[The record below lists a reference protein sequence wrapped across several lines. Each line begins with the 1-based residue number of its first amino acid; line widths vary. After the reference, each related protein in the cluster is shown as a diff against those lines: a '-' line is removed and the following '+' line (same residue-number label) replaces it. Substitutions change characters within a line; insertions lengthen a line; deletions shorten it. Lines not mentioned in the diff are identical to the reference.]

1 MTDNFYTNIILK
13 GDTLYLRA
21 VEDGERIMRK
31 IKYQP
36 TLFVPS
42 AKKSKFK
49 TLTGQYAKPVK
60 FGSINQAR
68 EFLRNYESQIDLV
81 YGMERWQYCYISDE
95 YEGIVNWE
103 QDKILTLTIDIE
115 VASENGFHDPN
126 VAEEEVLAI
135 TVKNHLTKR
144 ILVWGIY
151 DYNNTRD
158 DVDYIW
164 CEDERALLEKFVDFM
179 QKVQPDVITG
189 WNTTFFDIP
198 YLCNRIKSL
207 FGNKFMQNMSPW
219 KMVTEENT
227 STFGRNITRY
237 NIWGVSNL
245 DYMDLYKKFTYTDQ
259 ESFSLDNIAF
269 VELGVKKDP
278 NPFDTFREWYT
289 KDYQSF
295 IDYNIKDVELV
306 DALEDHLAMITLMLT
321 MAYEAKINYN
331 DVYSQVRMWDVIT
344 FNFLKNKNIV
354 IPQRRKHEKRAK
366 YVGAYVKEPQVGQ
379 HNWIMSFDLNSL
391 YPHLIMQYNISTETL
406 IREQYPNKIS
416 VEKLLDQEVDTTM
429 LPKLGLTVTPNGACF
444 RTDIRGFFSEL
455 MEKFYTDRV
464 KFKQYMLEAKQR
476 YEDTK
481 DSKYTKQIS
490 TYHNIQMA
498 RKIALNS
505 AYGSMGN
512 EFFRYYDE
520 RIATA
525 ITTAGQLSIRWIE
538 DKVNGYINQIC
549 QTEGEDYIVAS
560 DTDSIYVTF
569 DKLVRESF
577 GDRDASSDRITK
589 FLDQVA
595 TDKIQP
601 FIDGCYRDL
610 ASYINAYENKMDM
623 AREVIADK
631 GIWTAK
637 KRYILNVIDSEGV
650 RYNEPQLKVMGIEAV
665 KSSTPHA
672 CRQRIR
678 EALKVIV
685 GEGEL
690 EVNKFIQTFR
700 KEFME
705 LPVEAM
711 AFPRSV
717 NGIRKWGDKTT
728 IFKKGTPMHIKGAI
742 MYNYLV
748 NKHKLN
754 NKYPLIQDGEK
765 LKYVLLKTPN
775 VLQSNVIAFLGEL
788 PKEFNLHDT
797 IDRDLQ
803 FEKSFVD
810 PIDLILESIDWKVDR
825 SYGTQRTLE
834 ALFG

>member
-115 VASENGFHDPN
+115 VASENGFPDPN

-295 IDYNIKDVELV
+295 VDYNIKDVELV

>member
-115 VASENGFHDPN
+115 VASENGFPDPN

-631 GIWTAK
+631 GIWPAK

>member
-115 VASENGFHDPN
+115 VASENGFPDPN

-391 YPHLIMQYNISTETL
+391 FPHLIMQYNISTETL

-623 AREVIADK
+623 AREVIAHK

>member
-115 VASENGFHDPN
+115 VASENGFPDPN

-391 YPHLIMQYNISTETL
+391 YTHLIMQYNISTETL

>member
-1 MTDNFYTNIILK
+1 
-13 GDTLYLRA
+13 
-21 VEDGERIMRK
+21 MRK

-115 VASENGFHDPN
+115 VASENGFPDPN

>member
-115 VASENGFHDPN
+115 VASENGFPDPN

-278 NPFDTFREWYT
+278 NPFDTFKEWYT

-306 DALEDHLAMITLMLT
+306 DALEDRLAMITLMLT

>member
-115 VASENGFHDPN
+115 VASENGFPDPN

-306 DALEDHLAMITLMLT
+306 DALEDRLAMITLMLT

>member
-1 MTDNFYTNIILK
+1 MSDNFYTNIILK

-21 VEDGERIMRK
+21 IEDGKRIMRK

-60 FGSINQAR
+60 FGSIHQAR
-68 EFLRNYESQIDLV
+68 EFLKNYEEQIDLV

-95 YEGIVNWE
+95 YDGIVNWE

-115 VASENGFHDPN
+115 VASENGFPDPN

-269 VELGVKKDP
+269 IELGVKKDP
-278 NPFDTFREWYT
+278 NPFDTFKEWYT

-306 DALEDHLAMITLMLT
+306 DALEDRLAMITLMLT

-538 DKVNGYINQIC
+538 GKVNGYINKIC

>member
-21 VEDGERIMRK
+21 IEDGERIMRK

-115 VASENGFHDPN
+115 VASENGFPDPN

-278 NPFDTFREWYT
+278 NPFDTFKEWYT

-306 DALEDHLAMITLMLT
+306 DALEDRLAMITLMLT